1 MYVKPAVKVGGCT
14 MVIFPTERGLEQD
27 EEEEGDVPQ
36 SDVEMNQAL
45 GVVLFHSAMPIKS

>member
-1 MYVKPAVKVGGCT
+1 